1 MTSLRRVLGLPALL
15 FYGVGVII
23 GAGIYSVI
31 GAAAGVAG
39 DELWISFALA
49 AGAAALA
56 GLSYAELATM
66 MPEAGAEYTYLRT
79 ALPRRPAAAF
89 AIGVVLTLANAATAA
104 TVAIAF
110 AGYLRLF
117 VAIPALLAALLVLAG
132 CTLVTIAGLRESTW
146 IAATCTLIEVAGL
159 VIVIAAGFGSD
170 AFGRVPAPS
179 LHAGVFSGAALIFF
193 VYTGFEGLAN
203 LAGEAKDP
211 GRTIPLAILLS
222 LAVTTVLYVL
232 VAIAA
237 VGLVEPSA
245 LAASDAPLATV
256 AAAVSPRLAAAI
268 GWMALVSTLNTA
280 LTTVIVGSRLLFG
293 MAAKGDMPR
302 VLARVSAGRGTPW
315 VAALAMLLM
324 SVALTPL
331 GGVEAVAQVSAL
343 ATLLAF
349 IGVHVALIV
358 LRRRKP
364 RAKRP
369 FRVPGAIAGFP
380 VTPCLGIAVAVALL
394 TQFAWPI
401 YTTVVAVC
409 VAATAGYAVFGG
421 RRSKPVA

>member
-39 DELWISFALA
+39 DDLWVAFALA

-66 MPEAGAEYTYLRT
+66 MPEAGAEYAYLRA
-79 ALPRRPAAAF
+79 ALPRRRVAAF
-89 AIGVVLTLANAATAA
+89 AIGAVLTLANAATAA

-117 VAIPALLAALLVLAG
+117 VDAPAIPVALAVLAA
-132 CTLVTIAGLRESTW
+132 CTAVNVVGLRESTW
-146 IAATCTLIEVAGL
+146 VAATCTLVEVAGL
-159 VIVIAAGFGSD
+159 VIVIATGFGSD
-170 AFGRVPAPS
+170 AFTRVPLPT

-211 GRTIPLAILLS
+211 GRALPLAILLS
-222 LAVTTVLYVL
+222 LAITTTLYVL
-232 VAIAA
+232 VAVAA

-256 AAAVSPRLAAAI
+256 AAATSPTLAAAV
-268 GWMALVSTLNTA
+268 GWMAIVSTLNTA
-280 LTTVIVGSRLLFG
+280 LTTVIVGSRLLYG

-302 VLARVSAGRGTPW
+302 ALARVVPKRGTPW
-315 VAALAMLLM
+315 VAAVAMLVA
-324 SVALTPL
+324 SAALTPL

-349 IGVHVALIV
+349 VGVHAALLV
-358 LRRRKP
+358 LRRKKP
-364 RAKRP
+364 TAKRP
-369 FRVPGAIAGFP
+369 FRIPGAVAGVPIA
-380 VTPCLGIAVAVALL
+380 PCLGILVAAGLM
-394 TQFAWPI
+394 TQFSWPI
-401 YTTVVAVC
+401 YATVG
-409 VAATAGYAVFGG
+409 ATGALAIALYAVLGPG
-421 RRSKPVA
+421 RSSGVA

>member
-39 DELWISFALA
+39 DDLWIAFALA

-117 VAIPALLAALLVLAG
+117 VEVPVLLAALLVLAG

-146 IAATCTLIEVAGL
+146 IAATCTLVEVAGL
-159 VIVIAAGFGSD
+159 VIVIATGFGSD
-170 AFGRVPAPS
+170 AFASMPAPS
-179 LHAGVFSGAALIFF
+179 VHAGVFSGAALIFF

-211 GRTIPLAILLS
+211 GRDIPLAILLS

-256 AAAVSPRLAAAI
+256 AGAVSRRLASAI

-280 LTTVIVGSRLLFG
+280 LTTVLVGSRLLYG
-293 MAAKGDMPR
+293 MAEKGDMPR
-302 VLARVSAGRGTPW
+302 GLARVMRGRGTPW
-315 VAALAMLLM
+315 IAALAMLVM

-349 IGVHVALIV
+349 IGVHVALLV

-364 RAKRP
+364 RAERP
-369 FRVPGAIAGFP
+369 FRIPGAIAGYP

-401 YTTVVAVC
+401 YATVAAVC
-409 VAATAGYAVFGG
+409 VAATVGYAVAG
-421 RRSKPVA
+421 RLRSRSIA